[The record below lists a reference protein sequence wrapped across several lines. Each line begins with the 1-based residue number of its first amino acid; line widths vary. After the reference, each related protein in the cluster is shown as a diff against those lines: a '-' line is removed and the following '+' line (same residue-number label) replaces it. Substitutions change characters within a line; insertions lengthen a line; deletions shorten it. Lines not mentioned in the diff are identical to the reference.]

1 MKNILLLLLI
11 SITLP
16 NTWININSSE
26 PKPMSMEVLD
36 SDISQTIIKFELDG
50 FHLIPINNEAQTSSY
65 IIKSENGASL
75 LEKGYPDLHNYTK
88 SIIIPD
94 NAKTT
99 VNVLSY
105 KYQDFENLFILP
117 SKGNFSRETNP
128 KDVPI
133 QYSDAYKKNEYYPSS
148 IAELG
153 DPYILRDLRGQT
165 VSVNPF
171 QYNPFTKTLRVY
183 TEVELE
189 VVSSGLSNE
198 NSIERI
204 SNSVKLSS
212 NYDEIYKEHFIN
224 YENDSRFQYL
234 VDQGNML
241 IISNDAFLSF
251 MEPFVEW
258 KNKKGIPTEMVSTS
272 VTGTSSTA
280 IKNYIVDYYNTNGL
294 TFVLLVGDYAQVTS
308 PMYSGSASDPSYGF
322 INGNDVY
329 AEVIIGRFS
338 GSTPAHI
345 QTQVQRSIDYEQR
358 NSGDYFN
365 NAAGF
370 ASNEGPGYGGMSD
383 AQFSDFLWSSILSQ
397 STYDEFFSEYDGSG
411 GSDQGGIDAINY
423 GVGIINYTGHGSIG
437 GWGNGSSLNSNQ
449 INQLTNVD
457 KLPFVIT
464 VGCNVGEFN
473 STNECFTESWQR
485 ATHNGSPSGGIAH
498 FGSTIAQSWEP
509 PMHGQWAMNKI
520 LTESYDGVNG
530 QPPVGKK
537 TRTIGGIVTN
547 GCLHMNDAQGGGGQN
562 ETRYWTL
569 FGDPSVVF
577 RTDEPSSMNIV
588 HDDIILVGQENF
600 QINTSQS
607 GALAALSSNGQLLA
621 YAYANQFGLIEM
633 NVSDLAQ
640 VPGSY
645 DLVVTGFNTTYYES
659 EITILAPEGPY
670 VMMDS
675 YTDQLMFGTESEIS
689 LTLENVGS
697 DPADQL
703 IVTLSTD
710 DEYVQLMD
718 ATETIDISAG
728 DSMTINGFMAEISTS
743 IPNGHQIEFNVNLVA
758 DEYEWDYSFMS
769 VAMAPEVNLVSYSG
783 DLQPGE
789 TSSIVITMINDGGAP
804 INYPVLDIE
813 VGSYLSISNI
823 EFDNAYYWDSI
834 EGINIE
840 QLRADITVSP
850 MAPMGSTGEIS
861 VLISQ
866 LNTDFQNEIN
876 LEIPI
881 GQVTADFESGLDL
894 DWVNESIIPWNITT
908 QEANTGLQSFRSG
921 VIGNS
926 QTSSASVILD
936 VTQEGYIEFF
946 YKVSA
951 EYSPSGNYFYDGLL
965 FFINGEQVGQYQTNT
980 DGSSPWTEARFLV
993 SPGMT
998 EFTWT
1003 YVKDSGGGT
1012 TDCINTDCLDA
1023 AFIDDIVFPP
1033 VYVESDNIIGDTNG
1047 DLMLNIQD
1055 VIIILNMILGSIDVD
1070 IETADLNFDGTV
1082 NVLDVTLLLNLILD
1096 GRVSDATSAVMYETS
1111 YGVDI
1116 TSDGYL
1122 GAVELTLSHD
1132 LGFELEL
1139 TKDALVSQ
1147 HKTNGTTTKLIVV
1160 APETEHIFSTKDY
1173 FEVDEV
1179 LAVNSNEFI
1188 DVVKYVP
1195 EFNLSSAY
1203 PNPFNPTTNIDFS
1216 VSEAG
1221 YASVKVYNLM
1231 GQVVGT
1237 LIDGMVDA
1245 EKSYSLTWNA
1255 QHLSSGVYMIKA
1267 ESNGQVA
1274 TQKIMLLK

>member
-1 MKNILLLLLI
+1 MKKMFLLLLVTVI
-11 SITLP
+11 VP
-16 NTWININSSE
+16 NTWVNINSSE
-26 PKPMSMEVLD
+26 PTPMLMELID
-36 SDISQTIIKFELDG
+36 SDVNQTKIKFSMDG
-50 FHLIPINNEAQTSSY
+50 FHLVPSSDSKRVSY
-65 IIKSENGASL
+65 VVKSENGASL
-75 LEKGYPDLHNYTK
+75 LELGYPDLHNYTE

-105 KYQDFENLFILP
+105 KYQDFEDLFIMP
-117 SKGNFSRETNP
+117 SKGNFSREINP
-128 KDVPI
+128 NDVPI
-133 QYSDAYKKNEYYPSS
+133 QYSDAYKKNEFYPKEITS
-148 IAELG
+148 LG
-153 DPYILRDLRGQT
+153 SPYILRDLRGQT

-171 QYNPFTKTLRVY
+171 QYNPYTKTLRVY

-189 VVSSGLSNE
+189 VVSSGLSTE
-198 NSIERI
+198 NSIERVG
-204 SNSVKLSS
+204 NTVKLSS
-212 NYDEIYKEHFIN
+212 NYEEIYKEQFLN
-224 YENDSRFQYL
+224 YENDNRFQYL

-251 MEPFVEW
+251 MEPLVEW
-258 KNKKGIPTEMVSTS
+258 KNKKGIPTEMVATS

-322 INGNDVY
+322 ISGNDVY

-345 QTQVQRSIDYEQR
+345 QTQVQRSIEYEQR
-358 NSGDYFN
+358 SSGDYFN

-383 AQFSDFLWSSILSQ
+383 AQFSDFLWSSVLSQ
-397 STYDEFFSEYDGSG
+397 FTYDEFFSEYDGSG
-411 GSDQGGIDAINY
+411 GSDQGGINAINY

-473 STNECFTESWQR
+473 SMNECFTETWQR

-577 RTDEPSSMNIV
+577 RTDEPTSMNIS
-588 HDDIILVGQENF
+588 HDDIILVGQQNF
-600 QINTSQS
+600 QINTSQAGS
-607 GALAALSSNGQLLA
+607 LAALSLNGQLLA
-621 YAYANQFGLIEM
+621 HAYANQFGLIELD
-633 NVSDLAQ
+633 VSDIAQ
-640 VPGSY
+640 IPGSY
-645 DLVVTGFNTTYYES
+645 DLVITGFNTTYYET
-659 EITILAPEGPY
+659 ELTILAPEGPY

-675 YTDQLMFGTESEIS
+675 FTDQLMFGTESEIS

-697 DPADQL
+697 DPANDMT
-703 IVTLSTD
+703 ITLSTN
-710 DEYVQLMD
+710 DEHVEMMD
-718 ATETIDISAG
+718 ATETINMSAG
-728 DSMTINGFMAEISTS
+728 DSMTLNGFSANISS
-743 IPNGHQIEFNVNLVA
+743 NIPNGHAIEFNVNLVSG
-758 DEYEWDYSFMS
+758 DHEWDYSFVSM
-769 VAMAPEVNLVSYSG
+769 AMAPEVNLISFSG
-783 DLQPGE
+783 DLQPGT
-789 TSSIVITMINDGGAP
+789 TSSVVITMINEGDAP
-804 INYPVLDIE
+804 INYPVLDVE
-813 VGSYLSISNI
+813 VGTYLTISNI
-823 EFDNAYYWDSI
+823 EFPNAYYWDTI
-834 EGINIE
+834 DGNNVE

-850 MAPMGSTGEIS
+850 MAPMGSNGEIS
-861 VLISQ
+861 VLINQ

-876 LEIPI
+876 LDIPI

-894 DWVNESIIPWNITT
+894 DWINESIIPWNVTT
-908 QEANTGLQSFRSG
+908 EQANTGLQSFKSG
-921 VIGNS
+921 TIGNS
-926 QTSSASVILD
+926 QTSSVSVTLD
-936 VTQEGYIEFF
+936 VTQEGNIEF
-946 YKVSA
+946 YYMVSA
-951 EYSPSGNYFYDGLL
+951 EYSPSGNYFYDGLE
-965 FFINGEQVGQYQTNT
+965 FSINGQVVGQYQTNT
-980 DGSSPWTEARFLV
+980 DGSSPWTPASFLV

-1003 YVKDSGGGT
+1003 YVKDNGGGS

-1033 VYVESDNIIGDTNG
+1033 VYVESDIIVGDTNG
-1047 DLMLNIQD
+1047 DLMLNVQD
-1055 VIIILNMILGSIDVD
+1055 VIVMLSMILGSIEMDLD
-1070 IETADLNFDGTV
+1070 TADLNMDGIV

-1096 GRVSDATSAVMYETS
+1096 GRTSDASSAIMYETAS
-1111 YGVDI
+1111 GVDM

-1139 TKDALVSQ
+1139 TSDALVAEY
-1147 HKTNGTTTKLIVV
+1147 KTNGTTTKLIVV
-1160 APETEHIFSTKDY
+1160 APETDHIFTTEDA

-1179 LAVNSNEFI
+1179 LAVNSHEFI
-1188 DVVKYVP
+1188 DVVKHVS
-1195 EFNLSSAY
+1195 EFNLSAAY

-1245 EKSYSLTWNA
+1245 DTYSLTWDA